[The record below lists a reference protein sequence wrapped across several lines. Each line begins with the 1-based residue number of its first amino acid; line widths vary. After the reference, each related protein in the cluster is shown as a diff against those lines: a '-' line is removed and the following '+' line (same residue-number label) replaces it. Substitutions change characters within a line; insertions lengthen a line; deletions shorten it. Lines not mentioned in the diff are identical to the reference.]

1 MQKTLIF
8 MTVAVLL
15 VFTISA
21 CNNDDM
27 NKPESTIKE
36 STLDNSS
43 STEAG
48 ESEKKEVIS
57 AEGKYTGRIDNSS
70 IEIMVDGKPG
80 DFRFDEKLKSEIEK
94 LSSDD
99 TVSIEYYENEKG
111 QLILEK
117 LEAVVEDN
125 DMQGHMKY
133 LDVTGVYVG
142 QIDGHSIEIII
153 DSGFDIEGSGSSR
166 AFSLLYKDSMDYFD
180 NSSESF
186 LELDGNEKVKFS
198 FFINEH
204 GQYVL
209 TKLSKE

>member
-1 MQKTLIF
+1 

>member
-1 MQKTLIF
+1 

-57 AEGKYTGRIDNSS
+57 AEGKYTGRIDDSS